1 MESAGVAAGGGAVE
15 QLLAL
20 AKKQVRLEA
29 RLRAGAIH
37 WRQAYVHDDQHRR
50 TTFGLAYTKGGGA
63 AAAAAAAAI
72 GLVLVALRLLFGG
85 LSLPWLLS
93 FVRPR

>member
-50 TTFGLAYTKGGGA
+50 TTFSLAYTKGGG
-63 AAAAAAAAI
+63 AAAAAAI

-85 LSLPWLLS
+85 LSLPWLLG